1 MNDERVVEDYNCHK
15 VSSQHLWAASTVQSA
30 EASLHCVLIARS
42 ELHCADNRK
51 CCWILHW
58 TDVRP
63 TAYRWCRRDLL
74 TNWLNVF
81 IMTSDKSQSRHFAS
95 RVECRKVSKALLKS
109 IDITMTNGL
118 DCRRAVMVWC
128 SDMTVT
134 WWQCLETSITDTV
147 TSWVSQLCHY
157 SHVPEYVYLML
168 RYLLTECV
176 DDDQYN
182 AVENDGQKCLS
193 NIYNILDVNYIH
205 GPAVVT
211 SNIAMQL
218 PADLVRCVRC
228 LTWPQQA
235 ADWSTRHRNYG
246 GPDSAIVDR
255 LISKGCDVA
264 GAVHRQCRQQE

>member
-1 MNDERVVEDYNCHK
+1 
-15 VSSQHLWAASTVQSA
+15 
-30 EASLHCVLIARS
+30 
-42 ELHCADNRK
+42 
-51 CCWILHW
+51 
-58 TDVRP
+58 
-63 TAYRWCRRDLL
+63 
-74 TNWLNVF
+74 
-81 IMTSDKSQSRHFAS
+81 
-95 RVECRKVSKALLKS
+95 
-109 IDITMTNGL
+109 MTNGL

-228 LTWPQQA
+228 LTWPQA

-246 GPDSAIVDR
+246 GPDSLLIILSARDVMWLGQCIVSVDNVNGWTSVSGDSFSR
-255 LISKGCDVA
+255 AEIVLINSWMPV
-264 GAVHRQCRQQE
+264 QQIVYHMLRIFFKTPKLSHIDNL

>member
-1 MNDERVVEDYNCHK
+1 
-15 VSSQHLWAASTVQSA
+15 
-30 EASLHCVLIARS
+30 
-42 ELHCADNRK
+42 
-51 CCWILHW
+51 
-58 TDVRP
+58 
-63 TAYRWCRRDLL
+63 
-74 TNWLNVF
+74 
-81 IMTSDKSQSRHFAS
+81 
-95 RVECRKVSKALLKS
+95 
-109 IDITMTNGL
+109 
-118 DCRRAVMVWC
+118 
-128 SDMTVT
+128 
-134 WWQCLETSITDTV
+134 
-147 TSWVSQLCHY
+147 
-157 SHVPEYVYLML
+157 ML

-246 GPDSAIVDR
+246 GSDSAIVDR

-264 GAVHRQCRQQE
+264 GAVHRQCIDNKNGWASISGDCHSHERKLY